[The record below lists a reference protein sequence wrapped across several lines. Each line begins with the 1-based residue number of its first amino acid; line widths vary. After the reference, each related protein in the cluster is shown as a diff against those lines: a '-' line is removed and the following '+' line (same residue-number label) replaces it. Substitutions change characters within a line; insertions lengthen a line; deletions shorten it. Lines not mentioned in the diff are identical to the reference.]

1 MGAWE
6 WMFSLA
12 NFMTRPG
19 ALSEEE
25 SRALKSPGNA
35 LGAPRASPTVRAPTM
50 KTLAAVLRER
60 GLPAPYAQSK
70 PLSIEE
76 LDLDPPGPGEVLV
89 QMAAAGLCHSD
100 LSVIN
105 GTRLWPLPLVL
116 GHEACGHVREVGEGV
131 TDLRPGDPV
140 VFAFLP
146 SCGHCPMCVAGRAAL
161 CEPGVAANRAGKL
174 LRGTVRFQKPGA
186 ERVNHHSGVAGYS
199 QFSVVARESV
209 VKIDGDIPMET
220 AVLFG
225 CAVMTG
231 VGAVV
236 NTARVAAGTSVAVF
250 GAGGVGLSTIMGAKA
265 VGAFPII
272 AVDRLESKLALAKQ
286 CGATHTV
293 NSSSTDPAAAI
304 RDLTR
309 GGVET
314 AFEAVGDENVIAQAF
329 AATRRGGR
337 TVCIGLTHPD
347 RMLTIPALTITAEER
362 TLMGSYM
369 GSCVPQRDIP
379 RFIAMYRAG
388 LLPVDLLRTSIISLG
403 EVNAAFDLLDS
414 GEVARQV
421 IRF

>member
-1 MGAWE
+1 
-6 WMFSLA
+6 
-12 NFMTRPG
+12 
-19 ALSEEE
+19 
-25 SRALKSPGNA
+25 
-35 LGAPRASPTVRAPTM
+35 M
-50 KTLAAVLRER
+50 KTRAAILRER
-60 GLPAPYAQSK
+60 GLPAPYSQSR
-70 PLSIEE
+70 PLVIEE
-76 LDLDPPGPGEVLV
+76 LDLSPPGPNEVLV

-116 GHEACGHVREVGEGV
+116 GHEACGKVLEVGDGV
-131 TDLRPGDPV
+131 ADLRADDAV
-140 VFAFLP
+140 VFSFLP
-146 SCGHCPMCVAGRAAL
+146 TCGDCPMCIAGRPAL
-161 CEPGVAANRAGKL
+161 CEPGVAANRAGTL
-174 LRGTVRFQKPGA
+174 LRGGVRFSKAGA
-186 ERVNHHSGVAGYS
+186 GAVHHHSGVAGYS

-209 VKIDGDIPMET
+209 VKIDPDIPMET

-236 NTARVAAGTSVAVF
+236 NSARVAAGTSVAVF
-250 GAGGVGLSTIMGAKA
+250 GAGGVGLSAIMGAKA
-265 VGAFPII
+265 VGAYPIV
-272 AVDRLESKLALAKQ
+272 AVDRLASKLDLARQ
-286 CGATHTV
+286 CGATDTI
-293 NSSSTDPAAAI
+293 NSAVDDPVTAI

-314 AFEAVGDENVIAQAF
+314 AFEAVGEENVIAQAF

-337 TVCIGLTHPD
+337 TVAIGLTHPD
-347 RMLTIPALTITAEER
+347 RKLSISALTLTAEER
-362 TLMGSYM
+362 ILMGSYM

-388 LLPVDLLRTSIISLG
+388 LLPVDLLRSSTIALDD
-403 EVNAAFDLLDS
+403 VNAAFDLLHR

>member
-1 MGAWE
+1 
-6 WMFSLA
+6 
-12 NFMTRPG
+12 
-19 ALSEEE
+19 
-25 SRALKSPGNA
+25 
-35 LGAPRASPTVRAPTM
+35 M
-50 KTLAAVLRER
+50 KTLAAILRER
-60 GLPAPYAQSK
+60 SLPAPYAQSR
-70 PLSIEE
+70 PLVIEE
-76 LDLDPPGPGEVLV
+76 LDLDPPGPNEVLV
-89 QMAAAGLCHSD
+89 QMATAGLCHSD

-105 GTRLWPLPLVL
+105 GTRLWPLPIVL
-116 GHEACGHVREVGEGV
+116 GHEACGKVLEVGDGV
-131 TDLRPGDPV
+131 TDLRPDDPV
-140 VFAFLP
+140 VFSFLP
-146 SCGHCPMCVAGRAAL
+146 TCGHCPMCAVGRSAL
-161 CEPGVAANRAGKL
+161 CEPGVAANRAGTL
-174 LRGTVRFQKPGA
+174 LRGGVRFSKPDAGP
-186 ERVNHHSGVAGYS
+186 VHHHSGVAGYS

-209 VKIDGDIPMET
+209 VKIDPDIPMET

-250 GAGGVGLSTIMGAKA
+250 GAGGVGLSAIMGAKA

-272 AVDRLESKLALAKQ
+272 AVDRLDSKLELAQ
-286 CGATHTV
+286 RCGATHAIHADID
-293 NSSSTDPAAAI
+293 DPTAAI
-304 RDLTR
+304 RDLTG

-314 AFEAVGDENVIAQAF
+314 AFEAVGDERVIAQAF

-337 TVCIGLTHPD
+337 TVAIGLMHPE

-362 TLMGSYM
+362 VLMGSYM

-388 LLPVDLLRTSIISLG
+388 LLPVDLLRSSIIALE
-403 EVNAAFDLLDS
+403 EVNAAFDLLDR

>member
-1 MGAWE
+1 
-6 WMFSLA
+6 
-12 NFMTRPG
+12 
-19 ALSEEE
+19 
-25 SRALKSPGNA
+25 
-35 LGAPRASPTVRAPTM
+35 M
-50 KTLAAVLRER
+50 KTRAAILRER
-60 GLPAPYAQSK
+60 GLPAPYAQSR
-70 PLSIEE
+70 PLVIEE
-76 LDLDPPGPGEVLV
+76 LDLSPPGPNEVLV
-89 QMAAAGLCHSD
+89 QMTAAGLCHSD

-116 GHEACGHVREVGEGV
+116 GHEACGKVLEVGKGV
-131 TDLRPGDPV
+131 TDLCPDDAV
-140 VFAFLP
+140 VFSFLP
-146 SCGHCPMCVAGRAAL
+146 TCGHCPMCVVGRPAL

-174 LRGTVRFQKPGA
+174 LRGAVRFQEPEGGA
-186 ERVNHHSGVAGYS
+186 VHHHSGVAGYS
-199 QFSVVARESV
+199 QYSVIARESV
-209 VKIDGDIPMET
+209 VKIDGDLPAET

-225 CAVMTG
+225 CAIITG

-236 NTARVAAGTSVAVF
+236 NTAWVAAGTSVAVF
-250 GAGGVGLSTIMGAKA
+250 GAGGVGLSAIMGAKA
-265 VGAFPII
+265 VGAYPIV
-272 AVDRLESKLALAKQ
+272 AVDRLASKLDLARQ

-293 NSSSTDPAAAI
+293 NAATDDPAPAI

-337 TVCIGLTHPD
+337 TVAIGLTHPD
-347 RMLTIPALTITAEER
+347 RILAIPALAITAEER
-362 TLMGSYM
+362 VLMGSYM

-388 LLPVDLLRTSIISLG
+388 LLPVDLLRSSIIALDD
-403 EVNAAFDLLDS
+403 VNAAFDLLDR

>member
-1 MGAWE
+1 
-6 WMFSLA
+6 
-12 NFMTRPG
+12 MT
-19 ALSEEE
+19 
-25 SRALKSPGNA
+25 
-35 LGAPRASPTVRAPTM
+35 

-60 GLPAPYAQSK
+60 GLPAPYAQSR
-70 PLSIEE
+70 PLIIEE
-76 LDLDPPGPGEVLV
+76 LELDPPGRGEVLV

-131 TDLRPGDPV
+131 TDLRADDPV
-140 VFAFLP
+140 VFSFLP
-146 SCGHCPMCVAGRAAL
+146 SCGHCPMCAAGRAAL
-161 CEPGVAANRAGKL
+161 CEPGVAANRAGTL
-174 LRGTVRFQKPGA
+174 LRGAVRFHKPGA
-186 ERVNHHSGVAGYS
+186 GTVNHHSGVAGYS

-209 VKIDGDIPMET
+209 VKIDADIPMET

-250 GAGGVGLSTIMGAKA
+250 GAGGVGLSAIMGAKA
-265 VGAFPII
+265 VGAHPII
-272 AVDRLESKLALAKQ
+272 AVDRIESKLTLAKQ
-286 CGATHTV
+286 CGASHAV
-293 NSSSTDPAAAI
+293 NAASTDPVAAVREI
-304 RDLTR
+304 TR

-314 AFEAVGDENVIAQAF
+314 AFEAVGDEGVIAQAF

-337 TVCIGLTHPD
+337 TVAIGLTHPD
-347 RMLTIPALTITAEER
+347 RMLTIPALAITAEER
-362 TLMGSYM
+362 VLMGSYM
-369 GSCVPQRDIP
+369 GSCVPSRDIP

-388 LLPVDLLRTSIISLG
+388 LLPVDLLRSSVIALD
-403 EVNAAFDLLDS
+403 EVNAAFDLLDR
-414 GEVARQV
+414 GEVARQI